1 MKKNIIIADCEK
13 EELKLLKEGLE
24 ESTKLDF
31 EIYNKICNKK
41 HKGLHKIY
49 IYFCYIFYPLYFFIN
64 RKKFDNIVCWQQFF
78 AIFYAFWCNIAKV
91 KKQSTVVACNFTYK
105 PKKGLIGKIYKKVMT
120 FCLKND
126 YIDYIHILSEEY
138 AKKVIKEFNIPKE
151 KFIITPFGLDDTYN
165 KYKDLEAEYKD
176 YYLAIGRSNRDYD
189 FLIKVWNNLPKEYKL
204 LIICDNY
211 KEKNK
216 LPDNVIL
223 RKDIVG
229 ETQFSY
235 IVNCKA
241 MIIPLKD
248 ENLCS
253 GDTVLLKA
261 MSYYKPV
268 IVTKPSTLA
277 EMYIENEING
287 FAFEKDIKKFAD
299 NFLRMSKDEEK
310 LKKVAQEARKC
321 FEENYSRKEMAKKIG
336 NRLKQK

>member
-1 MKKNIIIADCEK
+1 MLATI
-13 EELKLLKEGLE
+13 L
-24 ESTKLDF
+24 
-31 EIYNKICNKK
+31 
-41 HKGLHKIY
+41 
-49 IYFCYIFYPLYFFIN
+49 
-64 RKKFDNIVCWQQFF
+64 
-78 AIFYAFWCNIAKV
+78 
-91 KKQSTVVACNFTYK
+91 CNF
-105 PKKGLIGKIYKKVMT
+105 L
-120 FCLKND
+120 C
-126 YIDYIHILSEEY
+126 IHIPSEEY

-165 KYKDLEAEYKD
+165 KYKDLKAEYKD

-189 FLIKVWNNLPKEYKL
+189 FLIEVWNNLPKEYKL
-204 LIICDNY
+204 LIICDSY

-223 RKDIVG
+223 RRDIVG
-229 ETQFSY
+229 ETQFPY

-241 MIIPLKD
+241 MIIPIKD

-268 IVTKPSTLA
+268 IVTKPSTLT
-277 EMYIENEING
+277 EMYIEDGING
-287 FAFEKDIKKFAD
+287 FAFEKDIKKFVD
-299 NFLRMSKDEEK
+299 NFLKIAKDEEK
-310 LKKVAQEARKC
+310 LKKVAKSARKC